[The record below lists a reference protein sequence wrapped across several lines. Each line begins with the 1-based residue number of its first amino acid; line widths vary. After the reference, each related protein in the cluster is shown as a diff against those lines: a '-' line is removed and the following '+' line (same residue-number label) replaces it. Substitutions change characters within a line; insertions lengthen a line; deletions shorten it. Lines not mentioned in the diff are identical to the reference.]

1 MNGPKY
7 GGVKRFIADVLENIA
22 RGRDMW
28 ESPEWTLPADWTWPY
43 EEIAEGKG
51 RGREGNQEQWP
62 REQWTKR

>member
-1 MNGPKY
+1 
-7 GGVKRFIADVLENIA
+7 
-22 RGRDMW
+22 MW